1 VSAPTA
7 DQLAERLRPLTQDP
21 SSAGIFCD
29 IDGTL
34 APIVDRPEDA
44 HVHDDASR
52 LLGRLGRRYGL
63 VACVS
68 GRPVAEAR
76 RLVGVGAIGYVGSH
90 GAEVQAPGQKRPRL
104 IDAFASWQDTV
115 ADFVSAQQEDRD
127 LKLLRVRVE
136 DKGPIKA
143 FHWRGA
149 PDEEAAHTW
158 LTNVAGEAEDAGLDI
173 HWGRKVLEIRPPV
186 HVDKGA
192 GIRSLVE
199 GRPVRTALYGGDD
212 VTDLDAFDAL
222 DALVA
227 SGDLDTA
234 LRVGVRSE
242 EGPAAIVERA
252 DLVVDGVSGFTGVL
266 AALDDAGDRSG
277 IVPDR

>member
-1 VSAPTA
+1 VSAPAA
-7 DQLAERLRPLTQDP
+7 DQHAEQLRPLTADP
-21 SSAGIFCD
+21 SAAGIFCD

-44 HVHDDASR
+44 HVHESASR

-68 GRPVAEAR
+68 GRPVSEAR

-90 GAEVQAPGQKRPRL
+90 GAEIQAPGQKRPQL
-104 IDAFASWQDTV
+104 IDAFASWQEKV
-115 ADFVSAQQEDRD
+115 AGFVAERQEDRD
-127 LKLLRVRVE
+127 LKVLRVRVE

-158 LTNVAGEAEDAGLDI
+158 LANVADEAQDAGLDI

-186 HVDKGA
+186 HVDKGE
-192 GIRSLVE
+192 GIKSLVE
-199 GRPVRTALYGGDD
+199 GRPVRIALYGGDD

-227 SGDLDTA
+227 SGDLDA
-234 LRVGVRSE
+234 AIKVGVRSE
-242 EGPAAIVERA
+242 EGPKAIIDRA
-252 DLVVDGVSGFTGVL
+252 DLVVDGVEGFAEVL
-266 AALDDAGDRSG
+266 AALDE
-277 IVPDR
+277 